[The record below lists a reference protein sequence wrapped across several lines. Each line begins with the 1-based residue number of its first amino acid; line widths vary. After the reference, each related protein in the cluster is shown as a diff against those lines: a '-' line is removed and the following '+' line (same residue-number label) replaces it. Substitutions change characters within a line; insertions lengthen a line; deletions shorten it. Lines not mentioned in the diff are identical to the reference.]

1 MRKRIWFG
9 STAVLAAILAVM
21 TACSSS
27 GGTATGSS
35 STAVGSSGS
44 PTLSGGVAQA
54 KANVAAA
61 ENFPTTIPV
70 TDPLPSKPPTGKT
83 IVFLQCEEQ
92 SCPLEGQGLQA
103 AARTVGWNVKILNF
117 QAVNPAT
124 LVTALKTA
132 LQYHPVATVF
142 SGVPQDV
149 WKFVQPAYKVAGAV
163 IIPSALATEPT
174 GEAVLP
180 GRNYA
185 QAESDLGSLLADA
198 VIANADGEPAESLL
212 VSVPAYTV
220 YLPLVA
226 AYKDETAKLC
236 PGCKADELD
245 LTLPQL
251 QAGDLD
257 SAVVS
262 AVKRN
267 PSIKYIV
274 SVNGAFIDGLP
285 DALKSAGLEG
295 RYKIVSGKGASL
307 DQQNV
312 LDGKELETVNS
323 SFLMA
328 GWQDMDEAIRYAMG
342 LPIPAG
348 DHRVV
353 PLLLTK
359 DNIGTPADSYD
370 RPIDYAAQ
378 FEKLW
383 LVN

>member
-1 MRKRIWFG
+1 M
-9 STAVLAAILAVM
+9 
-21 TACSSS
+21 
-27 GGTATGSS
+27 
-35 STAVGSSGS
+35 
-44 PTLSGGVAQA
+44 
-54 KANVAAA
+54 
-61 ENFPTTIPV
+61 
-70 TDPLPSKPPTGKT
+70 
-83 IVFLQCEEQ
+83 
-92 SCPLEGQGLQA
+92 
-103 AARTVGWNVKILNF
+103 
-117 QAVNPAT
+117 
-124 LVTALKTA
+124 
-132 LQYHPVATVF
+132 
-142 SGVPQDV
+142 
-149 WKFVQPAYKVAGAV
+149 
-163 IIPSALATEPT
+163 IPSALATEPT
-174 GEAVLP
+174 GEGVIP

-185 QAESDLGSLLADA
+185 QDERDLGSLLADA
-198 VIANADGEPAESLL
+198 VIANADGRSAESLL

-236 PGCKADELD
+236 PGCKVDELD

-274 SVNGAFIDGLP
+274 SVNGSFIGGLP
-285 DALKSAGLEG
+285 DVLKSASLEG
-295 RYKIVSGKGASL
+295 RYQIVSGKGDSL

-312 LDGKELETVNS
+312 LNGQQLATVNS
-323 SFLMA
+323 SFFMA
-328 GWQDMDEAIRYAMG
+328 GWQDMDEAIRYTMG

-348 DHRVV
+348 DHSVA

-359 DNIGTPADSYD
+359 DNIGTPAESYD